1 MPEVI
6 EAVVSLS
13 INEWQDRRSV
23 QCEIRQVQA
32 YMPAKAFLQE
42 CQRQEGEIDRALLET
57 LSRRDGATADGVE
70 RMKLEE
76 AKHVLSDELLTVY
89 QGTLVCVHTLPAL
102 KMANIHLAI
111 LHAQLD
117 YALGELSD
125 ERMFNTLVMAPDW
138 AQIQCRPRAIVMLD
152 GFMNGAERGVV
163 LAQFPQARIIEVSG
177 LEQQSAAAA
186 QRLLPPD
193 DALRTLYRA
202 LRQREAMENTLS
214 SLAAQTSM
222 TESMALCGLYIFKE
236 LALIEFATAPF
247 RYRLLPSGKV
257 SLEASAVRA
266 RLLEL
271 AEARGG

>member
-1 MPEVI
+1 M
-6 EAVVSLS
+6 L
-13 INEWQDRRSV
+13 
-23 QCEIRQVQA
+23 
-32 YMPAKAFLQE
+32 
-42 CQRQEGEIDRALLET
+42 
-57 LSRRDGATADGVE
+57 TA
-70 RMKLEE
+70 
-76 AKHVLSDELLTVY
+76 Y
-89 QGTLVCVHTLPAL
+89 QGTLLCVHTLPAL

-138 AQIQCRPRAIVMLD
+138 AQIRCRPRAIVMLD
-152 GFMNGAERGVV
+152 GFMSDAERGSV
-163 LAQFPQARIIEVSG
+163 LEQFPEARIIEVSG

-202 LRQREAMENTLS
+202 LRQREAMDNTLS
-214 SLAAQTSM
+214 VLASQTGM

-236 LALIEFATAPF
+236 LALIEFTASPF

-257 SLEASAVRA
+257 SLEASAIRT
-266 RLLEL
+266 RLQEL
-271 AEARGG
+271 ASARGG